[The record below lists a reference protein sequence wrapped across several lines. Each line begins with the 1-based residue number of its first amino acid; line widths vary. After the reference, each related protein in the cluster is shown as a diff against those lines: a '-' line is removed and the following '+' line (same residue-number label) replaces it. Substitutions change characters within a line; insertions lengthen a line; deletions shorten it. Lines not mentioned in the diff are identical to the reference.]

1 MNRSGRA
8 VVIGASHAGSQL
20 ALHLRKC
27 GWEGEIVLVGAEAH
41 LPYHRPPLS
50 KAVMSG
56 DKTAEQILLRPEAM
70 YEKQNI
76 TLKLGSHVDSI
87 DPDTKVVTFGDGSKL
102 DYEKLAV
109 CTGARP
115 IKLPLGD
122 GLAGV
127 HYLRTLDDVLAIK
140 SELEQVNRVV
150 VVGGGYIGLEAAAVL
165 AKFGKHVTVLEREPR
180 LLQRV
185 TGEVMSD
192 YFRALHQYHGVDV
205 VTGCEVTAING
216 EGRVSDVNTASGESY
231 AADMVIVGVGVVP
244 ETALAEQA
252 GLKLENGIAVDAH
265 ARTSDADIFAAGDC
279 SSHPSGLYQ
288 RRIRLESV
296 QNANDQSRVAAANM
310 CGDEQRYAA
319 TPWFWSDQFDIKL
332 QSAGLS
338 DGYDETIVE
347 GEVSPQNPSGF
358 VVKYYRQG
366 KLIAADCINRPKD
379 FMAIKN
385 SLSE

>member
-1 MNRSGRA
+1 MSGTGRA
-8 VVIGASHAGSQL
+8 IVIGASHAGSQL
-20 ALHLRKC
+20 ALHLRKS
-27 GWEGEIVLVGAEAH
+27 GWQGDIVLIGAEKQ

-56 DKTAEQILLRPEAM
+56 EKTPEQIWLRPEAM
-70 YEKQNI
+70 YEKQDI
-76 TLKLGSHVDSI
+76 TLLLGTTVASL
-87 DPDTKVVTFGDGSKL
+87 DPENHSVILSDGNQLS
-102 DYEKLAV
+102 YEKLAI

-140 SELEQVNRVV
+140 AELESVNRVV

-165 AKFGKHVTVLEREPR
+165 RKLGKQVTVLERASR

-185 TGEVMSD
+185 TGEAMSD
-192 YFRALHQYHGVDV
+192 YFKRLHQHHGVEV

-216 EGRVSDVNTASGESY
+216 QGSVSEVISSDDQSF
-231 AADMVIVGVGVVP
+231 AADMVIVGIGVVP
-244 ETALAEQA
+244 ETELAEQA
-252 GLKLENGIAVDAH
+252 GLRLDNGIAVDAQ
-265 ARTSDADIFAAGDC
+265 ARTSQTDIYAAGDC
-279 SSHPSGLYQ
+279 SSHPSALYH
-288 RRIRLESV
+288 RSIRLESV

-310 CGDEQRYAA
+310 CGDDQMYTA
-319 TPWFWSDQFDIKL
+319 TPWFWSDQFDVKL
-332 QSAGLS
+332 QSAGLCE
-338 DGYDETIVE
+338 GYDETSVE
-347 GEVSPQNPSGF
+347 GDVSPENSEGF
-358 VVKYYRQG
+358 VIKYFREG

-385 SLSE
+385 SLA

>member
-8 VVIGASHAGSQL
+8 VIIGASHAGSQL

-27 GWEGEIVLVGAEAH
+27 GWEGEIVLVGAEAY

-70 YEKQNI
+70 YEKQGI

-87 DPDTKVVTFGDGSKL
+87 DPSAKVVTLGDGSKL
-102 DYEKLAV
+102 DYVKLAV

-115 IKLPLGD
+115 VKLPLGD

-192 YFRALHQYHGVDV
+192 YFRALHQHHGVDV

-216 EGRVSDVNTASGESY
+216 EGRVSDVETASGDSY
-231 AADMVIVGVGVVP
+231 AAEMVIVGIGVVP

-265 ARTSDADIFAAGDC
+265 SCTSDADIFAAGDC

-310 CGDEQRYAA
+310 CGDEQRYTA

-338 DGYDETIVE
+338 DGYDETVVE
-347 GEVSPQNPSGF
+347 GEVSPQNTSGF
-358 VVKYYRQG
+358 VVKYYQQG

>member
-1 MNRSGRA
+1 MSGTGRA
-8 VVIGASHAGSQL
+8 IVIGASHAGSQL
-20 ALHLRKC
+20 ALHLRKS
-27 GWEGEIVLVGAEAH
+27 GWQGDIVLIGAEKQ

-56 DKTAEQILLRPEAM
+56 EKTPEQIWLRPEAM
-70 YEKQNI
+70 YEKQDI
-76 TLKLGSHVDSI
+76 TLLLGTTVASL
-87 DPDTKVVTFGDGSKL
+87 DPENHSVILSDGNQLS
-102 DYEKLAV
+102 YEKLAI

-140 SELEQVNRVV
+140 AELESVNRVV

-165 AKFGKHVTVLEREPR
+165 RKLGKQVTVLERASR

-185 TGEVMSD
+185 TGEAMSD
-192 YFRALHQYHGVDV
+192 YFKRLHQHHGVEV

-216 EGRVSDVNTASGESY
+216 QGSVSEVITADDQSF
-231 AADMVIVGVGVVP
+231 AADMVIVGIGVVP
-244 ETALAEQA
+244 ETELAEQA
-252 GLKLENGIAVDAH
+252 GLRLDNGIAVDAQ
-265 ARTSDADIFAAGDC
+265 ARTSQIDIYAAGDC
-279 SSHPSGLYQ
+279 SSHPSALYH
-288 RRIRLESV
+288 RSIRLESV

-310 CGDEQRYAA
+310 CGDDQMYTA
-319 TPWFWSDQFDIKL
+319 TPWFWSDQFDAKL
-332 QSAGLS
+332 QSAGLCE
-338 DGYDETIVE
+338 GYDETSVE
-347 GEVSPQNPSGF
+347 GDVSPENSEGF
-358 VVKYYRQG
+358 VIKYFREG

-385 SLSE
+385 SLA

>member
-1 MNRSGRA
+1 MSGTGRA
-8 VVIGASHAGSQL
+8 IVIGASHAGSQL
-20 ALHLRKC
+20 ALHLRKS
-27 GWEGEIVLVGAEAH
+27 GWQGDIVLIGAETH

-56 DKTAEQILLRPEAM
+56 EKTPEQIWLRPEAM
-70 YEKQNI
+70 YEKQGI
-76 TLKLGSHVDSI
+76 TLLLGTTVASL
-87 DPDTKVVTFGDGSKL
+87 DPENHSVILSDGNQLS
-102 DYEKLAV
+102 YEKLAI

-140 SELEQVNRVV
+140 AELESVNRVV

-165 AKFGKHVTVLEREPR
+165 RKLGKQVTVLERASR

-185 TGEVMSD
+185 TGETMSD
-192 YFRALHQYHGVDV
+192 YFQRLHQHHGVEV

-216 EGRVSDVNTASGESY
+216 QGSVSEVITADDQSF
-231 AADMVIVGVGVVP
+231 AADMVIVGIGVVP
-244 ETALAEQA
+244 ETELAEQA
-252 GLKLENGIAVDAH
+252 GLRLDNGIAVDARAH
-265 ARTSDADIFAAGDC
+265 TSQADIYAAGDC
-279 SSHPSGLYQ
+279 SSHPSALYH
-288 RRIRLESV
+288 RSIRLESV

-310 CGDEQRYAA
+310 CGDDQVYTA
-319 TPWFWSDQFDIKL
+319 TPWFWSDQFDVKL
-332 QSAGLS
+332 QSAGLCE
-338 DGYDETIVE
+338 GYDETSVE
-347 GEVSPQNPSGF
+347 GDVSPENSEGF
-358 VVKYYRQG
+358 VIKYFREG

-385 SLSE
+385 SLA

>member
-1 MNRSGRA
+1 MSGTGRA
-8 VVIGASHAGSQL
+8 IVIGASHAGSQL
-20 ALHLRKC
+20 ALHLRKS
-27 GWEGEIVLVGAEAH
+27 GWQGDIVLIGAEKQ

-56 DKTAEQILLRPEAM
+56 EKTPEQIWLRPEAM
-70 YEKQNI
+70 YEKQDI
-76 TLKLGSHVDSI
+76 TLLLGTTVASL
-87 DPDTKVVTFGDGSKL
+87 DPENHSVILSDGNQLS
-102 DYEKLAV
+102 YEKLAI

-140 SELEQVNRVV
+140 AELESVNRVV

-165 AKFGKHVTVLEREPR
+165 RKLGKQVTVLERASR

-185 TGEVMSD
+185 TGEAMSD
-192 YFRALHQYHGVDV
+192 YFKRLHQHHGVEV

-216 EGRVSDVNTASGESY
+216 QGSVSEVITADDQSF
-231 AADMVIVGVGVVP
+231 AADMVIVGIGVVP
-244 ETALAEQA
+244 ETELAEQA
-252 GLKLENGIAVDAH
+252 GLRLDNGIAVDAQ
-265 ARTSDADIFAAGDC
+265 ARTSQTDIYAAGDC
-279 SSHPSGLYQ
+279 SSHPSALYH
-288 RRIRLESV
+288 RSIRLESV

-310 CGDEQRYAA
+310 CGDDQMYTA
-319 TPWFWSDQFDIKL
+319 TPWFWSDQFDVKL
-332 QSAGLS
+332 QSAGLCE
-338 DGYDETIVE
+338 GYDETSVE
-347 GEVSPQNPSGF
+347 GDVSPENSEGF
-358 VVKYYRQG
+358 VIKYFREG

-385 SLSE
+385 SLA

>member
-1 MNRSGRA
+1 MSQTGRA
-8 VVIGASHAGSQL
+8 IVIGASHAGSQL

-27 GWEGEIVLVGAEAH
+27 GWEGEIVLIGAESH

-56 DKTAEQILLRPEAM
+56 DKTPEQILLRPPAM
-70 YEKQNI
+70 YEKQAI
-76 TLKLGSHVDSI
+76 TLKLGCIVDSI
-87 DPDTKVVTFGDGSKL
+87 EREQKVVTLSNGEQL
-102 DYEKLAV
+102 NYQKLAI

-115 IKLPLGD
+115 LKLPLGD
-122 GLAGV
+122 GLEGV

-140 SELEQVNRVV
+140 AELDQVNRVV

-165 AKFGKHVTVLEREPR
+165 AKSGKQVTVLERESR

-185 TGEVMSD
+185 TGETLSD
-192 YFRALHQYHGVDV
+192 YFKALHQHHGVDI

-216 EGRVSDVNTASGESY
+216 EGRVSEVVTAGGQVY
-231 AADMVIVGVGVVP
+231 AADLVIVGIGVVP
-244 ETALAEQA
+244 ETGLAEQA
-252 GLKLENGIAVDAH
+252 GLRLENGIAVND
-265 ARTSDADIFAAGDC
+265 RSQTSDADIYAAGDC
-279 SSHPSGLYQ
+279 SSHPSALYQ
-288 RRIRLESV
+288 RSIRLESV

-310 CGDEQRYAA
+310 CGDAQQYTA

-338 DGYDETIVE
+338 AGYDETVVE
-347 GEVSPQNPSGF
+347 GEASPENQAGF
-358 VVKYYRQG
+358 VVKYYREG

-385 SLSE
+385 SLA